1 MARRLAKRVFGFSG
15 ALTLAVALFAA
26 AVAAGQTAAP
36 ATSPPPQSPPPP
48 GTASAMAPVPE
59 AVAACL
65 GCHEDKSMTMTFA
78 DGSTMS
84 LFVDLNHFKG
94 SVHASQLTCT
104 DCHAK
109 YDADHPMGASF
120 ASRRAYT
127 VNSYELCKKC
137 HFDTYTRTLESV
149 HYDLLKAG
157 VESAPICTDCHGA
170 HDIANPH
177 AKRAMV
183 SRSCAACHADVNT
196 AYAGSVHGR
205 ALVEDDNQ
213 DVPACADC
221 HTHHQVQQPGTIR
234 FRLGAPE
241 TCIRC
246 HGNEALMGKYGIS
259 TNVAKTYLADFHGA
273 TASLSRNLPDDQQ
286 QIVVTCNACH
296 GVHDIAAPKRLGAE
310 AMQATVKQA
319 CSTCHA
325 DAAPTFPAA
334 WLSHYPP
341 SPSNAPMVWAVERFY
356 WFFIPFSVIGL
367 ILNLALHVYRM
378 SAGR

>member
-1 MARRLAKRVFGFSG
+1 MVRRLAQRVFGFSG
-15 ALTLAVALFAA
+15 AFTLSAALFVT
-26 AVAAGQTAAP
+26 AVAAGQSAPTAAP
-36 ATSPPPQSPPPP
+36 GAPRSSPPPATTQ
-48 GTASAMAPVPE
+48 APAAVPE

-65 GCHEDKSMTMTFA
+65 ECHQDKSMVMTFA
-78 DGSTMS
+78 DSSTMS
-84 LFVDLNHFKG
+84 LFVDLNHFTG

-109 YDADHPMGASF
+109 YDADHPMGTTF

-149 HYDLLKAG
+149 HYELLKAG

-183 SRSCAACHADVNT
+183 SRSCAACHAEVN
-196 AYAGSVHGR
+196 AVYASSVHGR

-221 HTHHQVQQPGTIR
+221 HTHHQVQQPGTTR
-234 FRLGAPE
+234 FRLSSPE

-259 TNVAKTYLADFHGA
+259 TNVAKTYLADFHGV

-296 GVHDIAAPKRLGAE
+296 GVHDIAAPRLLGAE
-310 AMQATVKQA
+310 AMKATVKQA

-341 SPSNAPMVWAVERFY
+341 SPRNAPLVWAVESFY
-356 WFFIPFSVIGL
+356 RFFIPFAVIGL
-367 ILNLALHVYRM
+367 ILNLSLHVYRM